1 MPWRREEGGISR
13 AAQAVRKGGRQRSST
28 AKKKSGSENS
38 PHPWTQSPRPEMCP
52 KEVVP
57 VVPAKSRRVLLS
69 FPLRGVRG
77 SGPPGPRSAARCA
90 LRPAPCSVQ
99 AKWPTA
105 PYCAVSHGSH
115 GSTPPCARGPFPP
128 PGESVSLVLLTE
140 ASGAKEVTSPG
151 KAALGLEPRASGCR
165 SALCTHGAPVL

>member
-38 PHPWTQSPRPEMCP
+38 PHPWTQSPRPERCR

-57 VVPAKSRRVLLS
+57 VVLAKSRRVLLS

-90 LRPAPCSVQ
+90 LRPAVCRPNGQQCLTVQ
-99 AKWPTA
+99 CPTA
-105 PYCAVSHGSH
+105 ATVPRPRVHVALFLLQE
-115 GSTPPCARGPFPP
+115 R
-128 PGESVSLVLLTE
+128 VSLVLLTE

>member
-38 PHPWTQSPRPEMCP
+38 PHPWTQSPRPEMCR

-57 VVPAKSRRVLLS
+57 VVLAKSRRVLLS

-77 SGPPGPRSAARCA
+77 SGPPVPAARRAAPCA
-90 LRPAPCSVQ
+90 LQCAGQMANSALPCSVPRQ
-99 AKWPTA
+99 PRFHA
-105 PYCAVSHGSH
+105 PVC
-115 GSTPPCARGPFPP
+115 TWPFPSSRR
-128 PGESVSLVLLTE
+128 ESVSLVLLTE

-165 SALCTHGAPVL
+165 SALCTHGAAVL